1 MNKTELKEIWKNEEN
16 EAHIHGWDF
25 HIYVEDVNKWI
36 YHGIINS
43 L

>member
-1 MNKTELKEIWKNEEN
+1 MK
-16 EAHIHGWDF
+16 HIFTDGIF

>member
-1 MNKTELKEIWKNEEN
+1 MKKMK
-16 EAHIHGWDF
+16 HIFTDGIF

>member
-1 MNKTELKEIWKNEEN
+1 MK
-16 EAHIHGWDF
+16 HIFMDGIF